1 MLVAQKSGFLSISV
15 LAVSANLVAYI
26 ANCSNQRPVVSGIH
40 LAAKIVDVHVHDVRH
55 RIEIEFPD
63 LFDDG
68 GAGNGLALVAH
79 QEFKQRKF
87 LRAKIDAVTAATYGM
102 TCSCSTR

>member
-1 MLVAQKSGFLSISV
+1 
-15 LAVSANLVAYI
+15 
-26 ANCSNQRPVVSGIH
+26 
-40 LAAKIVDVHVHDVRH
+40 
-55 RIEIEFPD
+55 

-102 TCSCSTR
+102 TCFCSTR

>member
-1 MLVAQKSGFLSISV
+1 
-15 LAVSANLVAYI
+15 
-26 ANCSNQRPVVSGIH
+26 
-40 LAAKIVDVHVHDVRH
+40 
-55 RIEIEFPD
+55 

-87 LRAKIDAVTAATYGM
+87 LRAKIDAVTDLLLLNSLILLTLRNSGQSGSLQQDWIFLI
-102 TCSCSTR
+102 TVGTVHL